1 MKVIQKWALRSTAP
15 KQQQVR
21 IERGGFDFYDFV
33 KYVNNQ
39 VTWEYGSPGGLHPFS
54 LYYTIKNQGPSVAD
68 GPKVLFTLH
77 LDLQ

>member
-1 MKVIQKWALRSTAP
+1 MDQLL
-15 KQQQVR
+15 
-21 IERGGFDFYDFV
+21 FDIDKIV